1 MKVRTQL
8 VVAFLL
14 LSVVP
19 LAALVLYS
27 YATSQ
32 QAFRQAVESESKVL
46 AEEMGERLASVR
58 QDLGRRLANL
68 SMLPVRVFVSSEEDE
83 ADPSQV
89 YTELMAQMGDM
100 SKLVESF
107 EYRPRRSVDVELE
120 GTVVVDDEADLES
133 FVIYPSE
140 LLAGALEKLERR
152 GLSLEESG
160 LSEEYL
166 ESLTQQA
173 IRSREFLEAEELEAL
188 QARGQ
193 EMEAL
198 LGAEFSAPVLR
209 GDEVVGELK
218 ALVPPTQILR
228 QVLSRTSREQGEIPY
243 ARDADGNLFLDQ
255 PRDRELL
262 TEIGV
267 ADEASGLAAAIPELS
282 PDWIVVETS
291 DSESGLTFGVARPVQ
306 ESLRGIRRTAVQ
318 NFTYGMGLVLLALI
332 GVVALSKRMTS
343 KLTLLTAGAERLADG
358 DLEARVPL
366 ASRDEFGQLARTFNR
381 MAQEL
386 RQHQDQ
392 ILEQEV
398 QQRLLEAE
406 NQRRGREL
414 EEARQFQL
422 SLLPEALP
430 RHSEIEVAVLMR
442 TATEVGGDYYDFFES
457 ERGALTTVIG
467 DAAGHGV
474 RAGTMVTVVKGLLT
488 AGAAEAGL
496 AELLGGAATAIKQMN
511 LGRMNMAATLVRI
524 HDGRISISAAG
535 MPPVLVHR
543 QGTGEVEEVA
553 LTGLPLGSMAE
564 ASYDLWNSHLEPG
577 DTVLLMTDGFPE
589 LQNPDQEPLGYEKA
603 SSLFRAAAGGSPE
616 EITTQLA
623 EAAQDWMKGQPPVD
637 DLTFVVLKKKQGA

>member
-19 LAALVLYS
+19 LAVLVLFS

-32 QAFRQAVESESKVL
+32 RAFRDAVAAESQVL
-46 AEEMGERLASVR
+46 AEEMSDRLASVR
-58 QDLGRRLANL
+58 QDLSQRLASL
-68 SMLPVRVFVSSEEDE
+68 SRLPVRHLVSSEENE

-89 YTELMAQMGDM
+89 YTALMTQMGDM
-100 SKLVESF
+100 SQLVESF
-107 EYRPRRSVDVELE
+107 EFTPLESSEIQLE
-120 GTVVVDDEADLES
+120 GTVVVEGDRDLES

-160 LSEEYL
+160 ISREYL
-166 ESLTQQA
+166 EGITQEA
-173 IRSREFLEAEELEAL
+173 IRTRKGLEVAELEAL

-198 LGAEFSAPVLR
+198 LGAEFTAPVLR
-209 GDEVVGELK
+209 GDEIVGQLK
-218 ALVPPTQILR
+218 ALVPPSQILR

-243 ARDADGNLFLDQ
+243 ARDADGNLYLDQ
-255 PRDRELL
+255 REDRELL

-267 ADEASGLAAAIPELS
+267 AEEKTGLALSSPSLS
-282 PDWIVVETS
+282 PDWIVVETP
-291 DSESGLTFGVARPVQ
+291 DSEAGLIFGVARPVQ

-318 NFTYGMGLVLLALI
+318 NFTYGMGLVFLALI

-343 KLTLLTAGAERLADG
+343 KLTLLTAGAERLAGG

-366 ASRDEFGQLARTFNR
+366 ASRDEFGQLARSFNR

-406 NQRRGREL
+406 NERKSHEL
-414 EEARQFQL
+414 EEAREFQL
-422 SLLPEALP
+422 SLLPKALP
-430 RHSEIEVAVLMR
+430 RHPKIEVAVLMR
-442 TATEVGGDYYDFFES
+442 TATEVGGDYYDFFTAES
-457 ERGALTTVIG
+457 GALTTVIG

-488 AGAAEAGL
+488 ASAAEADL
-496 AELLGGAATAIKQMN
+496 AKLLGGASTAIKQMN

-524 HDGRISISAAG
+524 DDRAISISAAG
-535 MPPVLVHR
+535 MP
-543 QGTGEVEEVA
+543 
-553 LTGLPLGSMAE
+553 
-564 ASYDLWNSHLEPG
+564 
-577 DTVLLMTDGFPE
+577 
-589 LQNPDQEPLGYEKA
+589 
-603 SSLFRAAAGGSPE
+603 
-616 EITTQLA
+616 
-623 EAAQDWMKGQPPVD
+623 
-637 DLTFVVLKKKQGA
+637 

>member
-1 MKVRTQL
+1 MRVRTQL

-14 LSVVP
+14 LSVAP
-19 LAALVLYS
+19 LAVLVLFS
-27 YATSQ
+27 YTTSQ
-32 QAFRQAVESESKVL
+32 RAFRDAVAAESQVL
-46 AEEMGERLASVR
+46 AEEMSDRLASVR
-58 QDLGRRLANL
+58 QDLSQRLASL
-68 SMLPVRVFVSSEEDE
+68 SRLPVRNLVSSKETE
-83 ADPSQV
+83 ADSSQV
-89 YTELMAQMGDM
+89 YTALMTQMGDM
-100 SKLVESF
+100 SQLVESF
-107 EYRPRRSVDVELE
+107 EFTPLESSQVQLE
-120 GTVVVDDEADLES
+120 GTVVVEGDRDLDS
-133 FVIYPSE
+133 FVIYPSK

-160 LSEEYL
+160 ISREYL
-166 ESLTQQA
+166 EGITQEA
-173 IRSREFLEAEELEAL
+173 IRTRKGLELAELEAL

-198 LGAEFSAPVLR
+198 LGAEFTAPVLR
-209 GDEVVGELK
+209 GDEIVGQLK
-218 ALVPPTQILR
+218 ALVPPSQILR

-243 ARDADGNLFLDQ
+243 ARDADGHLYLDQ
-255 PRDRELL
+255 REDRDLL

-267 ADEASGLAAAIPELS
+267 VEEKTGLALSLPALS
-282 PDWIVVETS
+282 PDWIVVETP
-291 DSESGLTFGVARPVQ
+291 DSESGLIFGVARPVQ

-318 NFTYGMGLVLLALI
+318 NFTYGMGLVLLALV

-358 DLEARVPL
+358 NLEARVPL
-366 ASRDEFGQLARTFNR
+366 SSRDEFGQLARTFNR

-406 NQRRGREL
+406 NERKGREL
-414 EEARQFQL
+414 DEARQFQL
-422 SLLPEALP
+422 SLLPKALP
-430 RHSEIEVAVLMR
+430 RHPEIEVAVLMR
-442 TATEVGGDYYDFFES
+442 TATEVGGDYYDFFTSES
-457 ERGALTTVIG
+457 GALTTVIG

-488 AGAAEAGL
+488 ASAAEADL
-496 AELLGGAATAIKQMN
+496 AMLLGGAATAIKQMN

-524 HDGRISISAAG
+524 EDRAISISAAG

-543 QGTGEVEEVA
+543 RSTSFVEEVA

-564 ASYDLWNSHLEPG
+564 ASYGHWDSHLDQG

-589 LQNPDQEPLGYEKA
+589 LMNPDQEPLGYEKA
-603 SSLFRAAAGGSPE
+603 ISLFRRVADGTPE
-616 EITTQLA
+616 EITSHLA
-623 EAAQDWMKGQPPVD
+623 ESAQEWTRGQPPVD
-637 DLTFVVLKKKQGA
+637 DLTFVVLKMKESA

>member
-19 LAALVLYS
+19 LAVLVLYS

-107 EYRPRRSVDVELE
+107 EFTPRESADVESE
-120 GTVVVDDEADLES
+120 GTVVVDDEARLGS

-173 IRSREFLEAEELEAL
+173 IRSREGLEAGELEAL

-228 QVLSRTSREQGEIPY
+228 QVLSRTSRERGEIPY

-255 PRDRELL
+255 PQDRELL
-262 TEIGV
+262 TEVGV
-267 ADEASGLAAAIPELS
+267 ADEASGLAAANPELS
-282 PDWIVVETS
+282 PDWIVVETP

-406 NQRRGREL
+406 NERKSREL
-414 EEARQFQL
+414 EEARDFQL
-422 SLLPEALP
+422 SLLPKALP
-430 RHSEIEVAVLMR
+430 RHPEIDVAVLMR

-474 RAGTMVTVVKGLLT
+474 KAGTMVTVVKGLLT
-488 AGAAEAGL
+488 AGAAESNL

-524 HDGRISISAAG
+524 DAGRISISAAG

-543 QGTGEVEEVA
+543 QATNEVEEVA

-564 ASYDLWNSHLEPG
+564 ASYDQWSSHVAPG

-589 LQNPDQEPLGYEKA
+589 LQNPDREPLGYEQA
-603 SSLFRAAAGGSPE
+603 SSLFRAAAGGTPE

-623 EAAQDWMKGQPPVD
+623 EAALEWMKGKPPVD
-637 DLTFVVLKKKQGA
+637 DLTFVVLKMKQGA